1 MKLQKLS
8 SNHKKLASLVLLAVS
23 AAAGTRALAAPAN
36 EIFSSGSMPTK
47 TTKVQPLP
55 RVIKQAPPP
64 QPSNPVAAPGAMSM
78 MNGGDTP
85 AGRFFEAMDDIA
97 FSGFPRDNE
106 RFILQAKFNE
116 ELEKVERWTSTAKVV
131 AKRYRDTAR
140 ALRAIE
146 VPDSR
151 NDLAQY
157 KDMRAEW
164 FDNAADVYEQMYKPK
179 RPAQTME
186 ELEEQLA
193 KVDRDAD
200 TVAAQKNTILSM
212 DRSLRKLYRVH
223 ADKHTDSLT
232 GYVQGDQN
240 HK

>member
-8 SNHKKLASLVLLAVS
+8 SNHKKLASLVLLAVC
-23 AAAGTRALAAPAN
+23 ALAGTKSLAAPAN
-36 EIFSSGSMPTK
+36 EVFGAMPTK

-78 MNGGDTP
+78 MNMNTP
-85 AGRFFEAMDDIA
+85 AARFFEAMDDVA

-116 ELEKVERWTSTAKVV
+116 ELEKVERWTSTAKAV

-151 NDLAQY
+151 YDLAQY

-200 TVAAQKNTILSM
+200 TVAAQKKTILSM

>member
-23 AAAGTRALAAPAN
+23 AAAGTRAFAAPN
-36 EIFSSGSMPTK
+36 EIFSSMPTK

-116 ELEKVERWTSTAKVV
+116 ELEKV
-131 AKRYRDTAR
+131 
-140 ALRAIE
+140 
-146 VPDSR
+146 
-151 NDLAQY
+151 
-157 KDMRAEW
+157 
-164 FDNAADVYEQMYKPK
+164 
-179 RPAQTME
+179 
-186 ELEEQLA
+186 
-193 KVDRDAD
+193 
-200 TVAAQKNTILSM
+200 
-212 DRSLRKLYRVH
+212 
-223 ADKHTDSLT
+223 
-232 GYVQGDQN
+232 
-240 HK
+240 

>member
-1 MKLQKLS
+1 LS
-8 SNHKKLASLVLLAVS
+8 
-23 AAAGTRALAAPAN
+23 
-36 EIFSSGSMPTK
+36 
-47 TTKVQPLP
+47 
-55 RVIKQAPPP
+55 
-64 QPSNPVAAPGAMSM
+64 
-78 MNGGDTP
+78 D
-85 AGRFFEAMDDIA
+85 GRYC
-97 FSGFPRDNE
+97 FSGFPETTND
-106 RFILQAKFNE
+106 LYCK
-116 ELEKVERWTSTAKVV
+116 LSSTKSWKSRALDQHSKVV

-200 TVAAQKNTILSM
+200 TVAAQKKTILSM